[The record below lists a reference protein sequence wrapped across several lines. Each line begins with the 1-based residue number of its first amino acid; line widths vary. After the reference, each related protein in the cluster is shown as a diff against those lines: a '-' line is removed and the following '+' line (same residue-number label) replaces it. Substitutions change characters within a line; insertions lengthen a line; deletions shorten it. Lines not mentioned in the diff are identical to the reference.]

1 MVFRLLRF
9 FNTVAGR
16 ILVAAAALF
25 FVAIF
30 TFAAAMQ
37 LNGNEAAEDHAL
49 SEARLLAQQMKATWD
64 YIGDMQGAINY
75 NSDGSYDFKKVY
87 CSVAGKNIANRFTNN
102 TDAEIRFVRENPRS
116 SDDFPDEFESEALR
130 AFSSGESEY
139 YAVVTQQEKT
149 SFRYLAVLEMEGSCL
164 SCHGEPAGV
173 IDETGFPREG
183 MKLGDVAGAIS
194 IDFPL
199 ADYQMESEHRAIL
212 SVMLFVTL
220 LLAFGAVSALLMQR
234 WVGAPMR
241 KMIVAARQIGDGAF
255 DCPVVVDGP
264 TELESLAANLDEMRI
279 QMKNSYEKLEN
290 AVASRTKDLEEAN
303 LELEL
308 RQQEISAMNRQLV
321 TANEQLEREGEY
333 KSIFLSTMSHEL
345 RAPLVA
351 IVSHANKWLRLAD
364 KKNSEDIYV
373 MRRIAESGQALL
385 KMTNDILDA
394 ARIDAGRFELEM
406 QELDVFDLANEIESV
421 VSPIARDKGITLSVG
436 VEGKPPLIRSDI
448 SAISKILINLLSNAI
463 KFTDTKGFVRAS
475 LAVDV
480 DRSELVIVV
489 SDTGIGISE
498 NDLEVVFERF
508 RQADASISRRFGGS
522 GLGLSLVKDMVHLL
536 DGAIELSS
544 EVGKGSKFTIT
555 IPCELLV

>member
-1 MVFRLLRF
+1 MVQLLRF

-16 ILVAAAALF
+16 ILIAAAVLF
-25 FVAIF
+25 FVAILTF
-30 TFAAAMQ
+30 TAVTQ
-37 LNGNEAAEDHAL
+37 LNGSEAAKDHAL

-87 CSVAGKNIANRFTNN
+87 CSVAGKNIANRFTNS
-102 TDAEIRFVRENPRS
+102 TDAGIRFVRENPRS
-116 SDDFPDEFESEALR
+116 SDDYPDEFESDALR
-130 AFSSGESEY
+130 AFGSGENEY
-139 YAVVTQQEKT
+139 YAVVTQQGKT

-173 IDETGFPREG
+173 MDETGFPREG

-212 SVMLFVTL
+212 SIVLFVAL
-220 LLAFGAVSALLMQR
+220 LLAFGVVSALLMQR
-234 WVGAPMR
+234 WVGVPMR
-241 KMIVAARQIGDGAF
+241 KMISAARQIGDGAF
-255 DCPVVVDGP
+255 DCPVVVNGP

-279 QMKNSYEKLEN
+279 QMKNSYERLES
-290 AVASRTKDLEEAN
+290 AVASRTEDLERAN
-303 LELEL
+303 LELEH
-308 RQQEISAMNRQLV
+308 RQQEISAINCQLM

-373 MRRIAESGQALL
+373 MKRIAESGQTLL

-406 QELDVFDLANEIESV
+406 QELDVFDLANEIDSV
-421 VSPIARDKGITLSVG
+421 VAPIARDEGILFSIN
-436 VEGKPPLIRSDI
+436 VEGNPPLIRSDA

-463 KFTDTKGFVRAS
+463 KFTDANGFVRAT

-480 DRSELVIVV
+480 DRSELVIAVA
-489 SDTGIGISE
+489 DTGIGVSE
-498 NDLEVVFERF
+498 NDLEIIFERF

-522 GLGLSLVKDMVHLL
+522 GLGLSLVKDMVRLL
-536 DGAIELSS
+536 DGTIELSS
-544 EVGKGSKFTIT
+544 EVGKGSKFVIAV
-555 IPCELLV
+555 PCELLE